1 MLEVITGIV
10 LASAAGLNAYIP
22 LLGLGL
28 LSRFTDIVQLPD
40 GWLWLENEWALGVI
54 GALLLVELIVDKVP
68 ALDSVNDVL
77 QTVVRPAS
85 GGMVFSAGAASDT
98 VAVTD
103 PAAFVTSAQFW
114 PFVLGIVIALIPHAL
129 KAVARPMLNLVTAG
143 FGAAVASTLE
153 DIGAALLTVLALVVP
168 MLALIALIVVL
179 TLLIRRLRRAL
190 AARRE
195 RRAAPAAS
203 PAPSL

>member
-28 LSRFTDIVQLPD
+28 LSRFTDIVQLPE
-40 GWLWLENEWALGVI
+40 GWLWLENEWALGVV
-54 GALLLVELIVDKVP
+54 GLLLAVEVIVDKVP

-98 VAVTD
+98 VAVAD

-114 PFVLGIVIALIPHAL
+114 PFVLGVIIALVPHAL
-129 KAVARPMLNLVTAG
+129 KAVSRPMLNLVTAG

-153 DIGAALLTVLALVVP
+153 DLGAVLLTVLAVIVPVLALAALVV
-168 MLALIALIVVL
+168 IL
-179 TLLIRRLRRAL
+179 TLLVRRLRRAQL
-190 AARRE
+190 TRRE
-195 RRAAPAAS
+195 RRLAQT
-203 PAPSL
+203 